1 MLSVGLVALLA
12 SAPLDAQALQ
22 APRVV
27 SGVIPAY
34 PSVAAQA
41 RISGRFRVRVKVNV
55 TGTPVCADLVD
66 PQMPLMKP
74 VTEEAALA
82 WRFEPASLEE
92 MKAEP
97 YRQVELT
104 FVFVLVD
111 PEAPTAELLP
121 RFKPPYE
128 VEVRE
133 RKPR

>member
-1 MLSVGLVALLA
+1 MVAIGAVVALLA
-12 SAPLDAQALQ
+12 SQPVDTQRPTAL
-22 APRVV
+22 RVV

-66 PQMPLMKP
+66 PLMPLMKP

-82 WRFEPASLEE
+82 WRFEPASVEE

-104 FVFVLVD
+104 FL
-111 PEAPTAELLP
+111 ARLP
-121 RFKPPYE
+121 R
-128 VEVRE
+128 V
-133 RKPR
+133 